1 MNHFRNVESH
11 SVIKL

>member
-1 MNHFRNVESH
+1 MSTTPSH